1 MFAIVNFRGE
11 QYRIDSD
18 MKQLRVAYIAD
29 AKPGSAVSFDDI
41 VLTQAAGGTVAL
53 GGKASISATVDSH
66 GRDPKIIVFHKKRRK
81 GYRKMNGHRQ
91 DFTTLNITGF
101 SI

>member
-29 AKPGSAVSFDDI
+29 AEPGSAVTFDNI
-41 VLTQAAGGTVAL
+41 MMTQAAGGAVSL
-53 GGKASISATVDSH
+53 GGKATISATVASH

-81 GYRKMNGHRQ
+81 GYRKMGGHRQ